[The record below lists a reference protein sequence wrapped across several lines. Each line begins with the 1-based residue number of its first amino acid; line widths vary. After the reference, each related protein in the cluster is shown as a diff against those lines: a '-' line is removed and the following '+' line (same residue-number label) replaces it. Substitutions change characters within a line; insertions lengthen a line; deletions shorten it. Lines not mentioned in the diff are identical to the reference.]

1 MNAPLLLEI
10 GCEEIPARMIGG
22 AAADLA
28 ARVTE
33 VLESAGL
40 THGGAVG
47 WGGSRRLAVRVEGVP
62 ERQPDRDEQVLGPPV
77 KAAFAA
83 DGAPTQALLGF
94 ARKQGIDVALL
105 APVET
110 ERGTYAGFR
119 RSVSG
124 KPLEEVLQDAFPRVV
139 EGMSFPKTM
148 RWAEGKHRWVRP
160 VHWLLALHG
169 ARPLA
174 LSLFGVAAEPAS
186 RGHRFLA
193 AGPVPVPAPDD
204 YAPALARACVVVETE
219 ERRRRIESLL
229 HAAAAAEGGTLVADP
244 PLLDEVADLVEWPGV
259 VVGRFDASFLELPR
273 EILVTT
279 LRHHQK
285 AFSVARDGRLLPLFL
300 SVANTDRDP
309 RGHVRRGNE
318 WVVSGRL
325 TDARFF
331 WEEDRA
337 RTLRARLP
345 ELERVQFHK
354 EAGSYARKAERVAG
368 IAGTLASLLAE
379 EGVAIASAAE
389 VKDAAALAKADLVTS
404 LVGEFP
410 ELQGIVGGLLLSAE
424 GGGERVAAAV
434 AEHYRPAGQGD
445 RIPETPLGC
454 LLSVADKLDT
464 IHVLLRAGE
473 RPSGSKD
480 PFGLRRAVNAVC
492 RVLLE
497 SRWPLSLR
505 ALWAAA
511 GEDAAT
517 WIFLEERLG
526 LFFLDRG
533 FSGPEVRAVLRAAGG
548 AAALQAPLAD
558 LEARLQAVREQRESA
573 ELLRM
578 AELTKRIAN
587 IGPQAARMIAAWS
600 GFRPAA
606 SWVDPVPAGAALQ
619 EEVRSASADV
629 AELRQRGEYRALVA
643 RLSSLAAPVARFF
656 EDVLVLDPEDRDA
669 THHRAALLEELRAL
683 LTSSFDLTQLGGE
696 APASH

>member
-1 MNAPLLLEI
+1 MSAPLLLEI
-10 GCEEIPARMIGG
+10 GCEEIPARMIRG

-28 ARVTE
+28 ARVAE
-33 VLESAGL
+33 ILDGAGL
-40 THGGAVG
+40 AHGPAVG
-47 WGGSRRLAVRVEGVP
+47 WGGSRRLAVRVDAVP
-62 ERQPDRDEQVLGPPV
+62 ERQPDREEQVLGPPV

-83 DGAPTQALLGF
+83 DGSPTPALLGF

-110 ERGTYAGFR
+110 ERGAYAGFR
-119 RSVSG
+119 RNVPG
-124 KPLEEVLQDAFPRVV
+124 KPLDEVLQGAFPRAV

-169 ARPLA
+169 ARPLSLA
-174 LSLFGVAAEPAS
+174 LFGVQAEPAS

-193 AGPVPVPAPDD
+193 AGPVPVPTVET
-204 YAPALARACVVVETE
+204 YAGALEGARVVVETA
-219 ERRRRIESLL
+219 ERRERIEALL
-229 HAAAAAEGGTLVADP
+229 RAAADAEGGSVVEDA

-259 VVGRFDASFLELPR
+259 VVGRFDPGFLELPR

-285 AFSVARDGRLLPLFL
+285 AFSVTREGSLLPLFL

-309 RGHVRRGNE
+309 KGHVRRGNE
-318 WVVSGRL
+318 WVVGGRL

-354 EAGSYARKAERVAG
+354 EAGSYARKSERVAG
-368 IAGTLASLLAE
+368 IAGTLAALLDE
-379 EGVAIASAAE
+379 EGIKIASAGEIREA
-389 VKDAAALAKADLVTS
+389 VAFAKADLVTS

-424 GGGERVAAAV
+424 GAGARVCTAV

-454 LLSVADKLDT
+454 LLSLADKLDT
-464 IHVLLRAGE
+464 LHVLVRAGE

-480 PFGLRRAVNAVC
+480 PFGLRRAANAIC
-492 RVLLE
+492 RILLE
-497 SRWPLSLR
+497 TRWPLSLR
-505 ALWAAA
+505 ALWASA

-517 WIFLEERLG
+517 WTFLEERLA

-533 FSGPEVRAVLRAAGG
+533 FSQSEVRAVLQANGG
-548 AAALQAPLAD
+548 AAALQAALSD

-573 ELLRM
+573 DLARM

-587 IGPQAARMIAAWS
+587 IGPQAAKMIADWS
-600 GFRPAA
+600 GFRPTPGYL
-606 SWVDPVPAGAALQ
+606 DPVPASAALR
-619 EEVRSASADV
+619 EEVRSASSEV
-629 AELRQRGEYRALVA
+629 AELARRGDYRALVA
-643 RLSSLAAPVARFF
+643 RLGSLAGPVARFF
-656 EDVLVLDPEDRDA
+656 DDVLVLDAKDRDA
-669 THHRAALLEELRAL
+669 THHRAALLHELRAL

-696 APASH
+696 ATTSR

>member
-1 MNAPLLLEI
+1 MSAPLLLEI
-10 GCEEIPARMIGG
+10 GCEEIPARMIRT

-28 ARVTE
+28 ARVAE
-33 VLESAGL
+33 MLEDAGL
-40 THGGAVG
+40 AHGPAVG
-47 WGGSRRLAVRVEGVP
+47 WGGSRRLAVRVEAVP

-83 DGAPTQALLGF
+83 DGSPTQALLGF

-119 RSVSG
+119 RNVPG
-124 KPLEEVLQDAFPRVV
+124 KPLEEVLQGAFPRAV

-174 LSLFGVAAEPAS
+174 LTVFGISAQAAS

-193 AGPVPVPAPDD
+193 AGPVPVTTPED
-204 YAPALARACVVVETE
+204 YGPALARARVVVETE
-219 ERRRRIESLL
+219 ERRRRLEKLL
-229 HAAAAAEGGTLVADP
+229 HAAAAEEGGALIDDP
-244 PLLDEVADLVEWPGV
+244 TLLDEVADLVEWPGV
-259 VVGRFDASFLELPR
+259 VVGRFEASFLDLPR

-285 AFSVARDGRLLPLFL
+285 AFSVAREGRLLPVFL

-318 WVVSGRL
+318 WVVGGRL

-354 EAGSYARKAERVAG
+354 EGGSYARKAERVAG
-368 IAGTLASLLAE
+368 IAERLASFLAS
-379 EGVAIASAAE
+379 EGITIASAAE

-424 GGGERVAAAV
+424 GGEARVAAAV

-464 IHVLLRAGE
+464 MHVLVCAGE

-480 PFGLRRAVNAVC
+480 PFGLRRAANAIC
-492 RVLLE
+492 RILLE
-497 SRWPLSLR
+497 ARWPLSLR

-517 WIFLEERLG
+517 WTFLEERLS
-526 LFFLDRG
+526 LYFLDRG
-533 FSGPEVRAVLRAAGG
+533 FSTPEVRAVLQAGGG
-548 AAALQAPLAD
+548 AAAREASLAD
-558 LEARLQAVREQRESA
+558 LEARLQAVREQRESEA
-573 ELLRM
+573 LLRM

-587 IGPQAARMIAAWS
+587 IGPQAAKMVAEWS
-600 GFRPAA
+600 GFQAA
-606 SWVDPVPAGAALQ
+606 PGWVDPVPAGAALRG
-619 EEVRSASADV
+619 EVRSATSEV
-629 AELRQRGEYRALVA
+629 AELKRRGDYRALVA

-656 EDVLVLDPEDRDA
+656 EDVLVLDPKDRDA

-696 APASH
+696 AAASH